1 MYRKWEHLL
10 LYNEQA
16 MQAKK
21 ETIFYVTES
30 DCSCESTALNLFHVT
45 TQCFRLLMQRQS
57 QFVKPLSAEKADVFP
72 VSRVLLYTQMCK
84 EQVALEKSYTKI
96 YVKSQL
102 LKLWQF

>member
-72 VSRVLLYTQMCK
+72 VSRVPLYTQMCK